1 MEDEAVLDGFADLVP
16 INRLRG
22 FAAVVFLADF
32 VISGGGPEDDI
43 RDVSK
48 RGTQTDHWPR

>member
-1 MEDEAVLDGFADLVP
+1 MTMEDEVALDGFGDLVP

-32 VISGGGPEDDI
+32 AKSGGGSGCDI
-43 RDVSK
+43 RGVSK
-48 RGTQTDHWPR
+48 RGT